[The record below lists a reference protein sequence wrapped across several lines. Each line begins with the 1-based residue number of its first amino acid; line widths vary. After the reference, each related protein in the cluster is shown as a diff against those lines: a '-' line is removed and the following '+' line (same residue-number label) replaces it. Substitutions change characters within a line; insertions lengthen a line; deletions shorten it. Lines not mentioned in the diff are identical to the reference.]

1 MQIFHVFLPRLLPLL
16 AFLHVGPFKATTAFI
31 SQTFSFT
38 KKPTSSM
45 NRLNAFDLATACPLL
60 LETNHVNDLFATATS
75 SPSLPY
81 RIQSDMSVSRRSQ
94 RRTVSS
100 PRMGC
105 MKLHATTVDR
115 EVEMATTPVVT
126 DKKDKKKRTAE
137 ALEVVVLGLSHHNAK
152 VEVREKLAIPED
164 NWNEAATALCEYN
177 SISEAAVLSTW

>member
-1 MQIFHVFLPRLLPLL
+1 MFFTSFITFPYFFHMF
-16 AFLHVGPFKATTAFI
+16 HHIGPFKATTAFI
-31 SQTFSFT
+31 SQTFSFA
-38 KKPTSSM
+38 KKPTTSM
-45 NRLNAFDLATACPLL
+45 NRLNAFDLASACPLV
-60 LETNHVNDLFATATS
+60 LETNHMNDLLATTTS

-81 RIQSDMSVSRRSQ
+81 RMQSDMSISRRRQ
-94 RRTVSS
+94 RVSS

-105 MKLHATTVDR
+105 MKLQATTVDR
-115 EVEMATTPVVT
+115 VEMTTTTSPVVN

>member
-1 MQIFHVFLPRLLPLL
+1 
-16 AFLHVGPFKATTAFI
+16 
-31 SQTFSFT
+31 
-38 KKPTSSM
+38 M
-45 NRLNAFDLATACPLL
+45 NRLTAFDLASACPLV
-60 LETNHVNDLFATATS
+60 LETNHMNDLLATATS
-75 SPSLPY
+75 SSSLPY
-81 RIQSDMSVSRRSQ
+81 RMQSDMSISRRRQ
-94 RRTVSS
+94 RVSS

-105 MKLHATTVDR
+105 MKLQATTVDR
-115 EVEMATTPVVT
+115 VEMTTTTTTSSSPGVVN